1 MVKTSHYLSAGSQL
15 QAYCEVFMCDFSVG
29 EVVEFWVEGRAVS
42 GNGTL
47 VQILELDVDWAVVTT
62 GCSQWP
68 EKLSN
73 LRKTS

>member
-1 MVKTSHYLSAGSQL
+1 MGFQHQV
-15 QAYCEVFMCDFSVG
+15 YCEVFMCDFSVG
-29 EVVEFWVEGRAVS
+29 EVVEFWVKGRAVL

-47 VQILELDVDWAVVTT
+47 VQILELDGDRAVVTT
-62 GCSQWP
+62 GCGQWL